1 MKKIITVGIL
11 SMLILSAPISV
22 FAAKYKSAVSGRYTK
37 SSYAKSHTSTT
48 YKTRR

>member
-1 MKKIITVGIL
+1 MKKIITITIL
-11 SMLILSAPISV
+11 SMLGFSVPV
-22 FAAKYKSAVSGRYTK
+22 FAAKYKSAVSGRYVK

>member
-1 MKKIITVGIL
+1 MKKNIV
-11 SMLILSAPISV
+11 ISLLVMFGLGVPV
-22 FAAKYKSAVSGRYTK
+22 FAAKYKSAVSGKYVK